1 MTATPLE
8 AVLRRISAEMDRQG
22 RSQTEV
28 AKAIGMRQP
37 GLSDALHGK
46 QALKAV
52 ELMRIAAYLGK
63 PVSYF
68 TDAEDDTPPGEIPGQ
83 QTLVA

>member
-1 MTATPLE
+1 MTATPIDD
-8 AVLRRISAEMDRQG
+8 VLRRITAEMARQG

-37 GLSDALHGK
+37 GLSDVFHGR
-46 QALKAV
+46 QQLKAIQ
-52 ELMRIAAYLGK
+52 LMRIAAYLGK

-68 TDAEDDTPPGEIPGQ
+68 TDPAAEEDATPGEMQ
-83 QTLVA
+83 ALVA